1 MIKRIVS
8 NGCSWMEGMGV
19 TSQDGQGGKLRYR
32 LSALFAKRYSAKD
45 INLSIPG
52 GSNDRILR
60 TTIDWFTKNKTL
72 NHNETFVLIGL
83 TQPQRTEMYYNETN
97 SYIKIRASDME
108 YWKENFSEDHEDM
121 MKLCNLKFKYA
132 HSHQDDYERLMR
144 MILGMCSVCEYYGA
158 KYLITD
164 AYGNIKDW
172 EERGHAYPLLNK
184 GDINKRSSAEFF
196 DGNPNIYLENSWVDL
211 LGAPSRWNK
220 HYDESDLGHPNTK
233 GNEEWFKH
241 LIKYI
246 KKNNI
251 I

>member
-1 MIKRIVS
+1 
-8 NGCSWMEGMGV
+8 
-19 TSQDGQGGKLRYR
+19 
-32 LSALFAKRYSAKD
+32 
-45 INLSIPG
+45 
-52 GSNDRILR
+52 
-60 TTIDWFTKNKTL
+60 
-72 NHNETFVLIGL
+72 
-83 TQPQRTEMYYNETN
+83 
-97 SYIKIRASDME
+97 ME

-132 HSHQDDYERLMR
+132 HSYQDDYERLMR
-144 MILGMCSVCEYYGA
+144 MIIGMCSVCEYYGA

-164 AYGNIKDW
+164 AFGNIKEW

-184 GDINKRSSAEFF
+184 GDINKRSSANFF
-196 DGNPNIYLENSWVDL
+196 EEKPNIYLENSWVE
-211 LGAPSRWNK
+211 WNK

>member
-19 TSQDGQGGKLRYR
+19 TSQDGQGGRLQHR

-45 INLSIPG
+45 INLSLHG

-72 NHNETFVLIGL
+72 NHNETFVLVGL
-83 TQPQRTEMYYNETN
+83 TQPDRTEMYYNETN

-108 YWKENFSEDHEDM
+108 YWKENFSENHEDM
-121 MKLCNLKFKYA
+121 VKLCNLKFKYA
-132 HSHQDDYERLMR
+132 HSYQDDYERLMR

-164 AYGNIKDW
+164 AYGNIKEL
-172 EERGHAYPLLNK
+172 EERGHAYPLLDK
-184 GDINKRSSAEFF
+184 GDLNKRSSAKFF
-196 DGNPNIYLENSWVDL
+196 DGNPNIYLENSWVK
-211 LGAPSRWNK
+211 WNK
-220 HYDESDLGHPNTK
+220 HYNESDLGHPNTK

>member
-19 TSQDGQGGKLRYR
+19 TSQDGQGGRLQHR

-45 INLSIPG
+45 INLSLQG

-83 TQPQRTEMYYNETN
+83 TQPERTEMYYNETN
-97 SYIKIRASDME
+97 SYIKIRVSDME
-108 YWKENFSEDHEDM
+108 YWKENFDADHEDM
-121 MKLCNLKFKYA
+121 MKLCNLKYKYA
-132 HSHQDDYERLMR
+132 HSYQDDYERLMR
-144 MILGMCSVCEYYGA
+144 MILGMCSICEYYGA

-164 AYGNIKDW
+164 AYCNIKDW

-184 GDINKRSSAEFF
+184 GDINKRSSAKFF
-196 DGNPNIYLENSWVDL
+196 DGNPNIYLENSWVK
-211 LGAPSRWNK
+211 WNK

>member
-19 TSQDGQGGKLRYR
+19 TSQDEQGGKLRHR

-60 TTIDWFTKNKTL
+60 TTIDWFAKNNLL

-83 TQPQRTEMYYNETN
+83 TQPERTEMYYNETN

-108 YWKENFSEDHEDM
+108 YWKENFSENHEDM
-121 MKLCNLKFKYA
+121 VKLCNLKFKYA
-132 HSHQDDYERLMR
+132 HSYQDDYERLMR
-144 MILGMCSVCEYYGA
+144 MILGMCSICEYYGA

-164 AYGNIKDW
+164 AYGNIKEW

-184 GDINKRSSAEFF
+184 GDLNKRSSAEFF
-196 DGNPNIYLENSWVDL
+196 DGNPNIYLENSWVK
-211 LGAPSRWNK
+211 WNK
-220 HYDESDLGHPNTK
+220 HYNESDLGHPNTK